1 MKRAFIVLF
10 FLMSLFFKAHSED
23 IKRPNIYNV
32 QRAIE
37 ALNKAVIYDST
48 PSPVVITFSYKKTL
62 PSRL

>member
-37 ALNKAVIYDST
+37 ALNIHIPEHTRSL
-48 PSPVVITFSYKKTL
+48 SGSL
-62 PSRL
+62 

>member
-37 ALNKAVIYDST
+37 A
-48 PSPVVITFSYKKTL
+48 
-62 PSRL
+62 